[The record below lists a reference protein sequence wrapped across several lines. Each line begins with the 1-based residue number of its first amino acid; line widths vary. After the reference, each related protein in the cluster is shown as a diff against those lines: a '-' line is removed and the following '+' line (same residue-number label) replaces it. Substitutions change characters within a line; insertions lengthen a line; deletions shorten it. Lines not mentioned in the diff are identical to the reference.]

1 MTVGL
6 DSRLDGVIGGKAAAA
21 VQRAFGIR
29 TVAELLA
36 HYPRRHALRGDLTP
50 IDSLVVGEQVT
61 IVARIET
68 VNERRMQQRRGS
80 VLEVTITDGR
90 GRLALT
96 FFNQG
101 WRSTE
106 LRPGRTGIFSGK
118 VGEYQRHAQLA
129 HPDYELFDDLAD
141 LQENARSFATAPIP
155 LYPATSTLPSW
166 RIAAM
171 ISQTLDVLDDAPDP
185 LPAAVRS
192 RNDLIPLRAAY
203 EGIHRPRAAAD
214 IDPALRTLRWQEAF
228 VLQAALLQQRD
239 QVRALSA
246 TARPQGALLDR
257 FDRALGFA
265 LTADQEAVGAVIS
278 RELAQPKP
286 MNRLVQGEVGSG
298 KTLVAL
304 RAMLQVADTGGQS
317 ALIAPTEVLAAQH
330 LRALTAMLGPEL
342 SPELMPTLLTGQM
355 GAAERRRAALRAA
368 SGQARIVIGTHALL
382 SESTVFADL
391 GLVVVDEQHRFGVEQ
406 REALRAKGTAP
417 HALVLTATPIPRTV
431 AMTVFGDLDVST
443 IRTLPSGRA
452 PVETFVAP
460 VAERPAWFAR
470 VWERAAEEAESG
482 HQVFVVCPAIDTD
495 PAAPVTDDPGG
506 PAVAVGPAGPRWGVE
521 QVARML
527 AVHPRFRDRTVRT
540 LHGRMNSEDKDA
552 VMRAFAA
559 GSVDVLVAT
568 TVVEV
573 GVDVPNAS
581 AMIVMDADRFGV
593 SQLHQLRGRIGRG
606 SVPGVCLLVTQAPPG
621 TPARARVEAV
631 AATGDGFALA
641 ETDLEL
647 RGEGDVLGPLQS
659 GARSSLRL
667 LRVVQDADLIEQAR
681 AEAAAALAADA
692 DPADREALTAA
703 IERRLDSAERAALS
717 KS

>member
-29 TVAELLA
+29 SVGELLA

-61 IVARIET
+61 IVAQIET
-68 VNERRMQQRRGS
+68 VSERPMQQRRGS

-101 WRSTE
+101 WRTSQ
-106 LRPGRTGIFSGK
+106 LRPGRRGIFSGK
-118 VGEYQRHAQLA
+118 VGEYQHHAQLA
-129 HPDYELFDDLAD
+129 HPDYELFDDAAD
-141 LQENARSFATAPIP
+141 LQENARSYAQTPIP
-155 LYPATSTLPSW
+155 LYPATSSLPSW
-166 RIAAM
+166 RIGAM
-171 ISQTLDVLDDAPDP
+171 ISQTLDVLGEVADP
-185 LPAAVRS
+185 IPPAIRS
-192 RNDLIPLRAAY
+192 RHDLIPLREAL
-203 EGIHRPRAAAD
+203 EGIHRPRTAD
-214 IDPALRTLRWQEAF
+214 DIGPALRTLRWQEAF

-239 QVRALSA
+239 RVRALTA
-246 TARPQGALLDR
+246 TARPPGALLDR
-257 FDRALGFA
+257 FEAALGFA
-265 LTADQEAVGAVIS
+265 LTADQVTVGAVIAH
-278 RELAQPKP
+278 ELADSRP

-304 RAMLQVADTGGQS
+304 RAMLQVAETGGQS

-330 LRALTAMLGPEL
+330 LRALTAMLGPQL
-342 SPELMPTLLTGQM
+342 SSELMPTLLTGQM
-355 GAAERRRAALRAA
+355 GVAERRRAGLRVA
-368 SGQARIVIGTHALL
+368 SGQARIVVGTHALL

-406 REALRAKGTAP
+406 REMLRAKGTAP
-417 HALVLTATPIPRTV
+417 HVLVLTATPIPRTV

-452 PVETFVAP
+452 AVATFVTP
-460 VAERPAWFAR
+460 LAERPAWFAR

-482 HQVFVVCPAIDTD
+482 HQVFVVCPVIDAD
-495 PAAPVTDDPGG
+495 AAAPDADG
-506 PAVAVGPAGPRWGVE
+506 PAPAGEGTTGARWGVA
-521 QVARML
+521 QVERML
-527 AVHPRFRDRTVRT
+527 ADHPRFRELTVRSI
-540 LHGRMNSEDKDA
+540 HGRMSSEDKDA
-552 VMRAFAA
+552 IMRAFAA
-559 GSVDVLVAT
+559 GTIDVLVAT
-568 TVVEV
+568 TVIEV

-606 SVPGVCLLVTQAPPG
+606 SVPGVCLLVTQAPPD

-641 ETDLEL
+641 EIDLEL
-647 RGEGDVLGPLQS
+647 RGEGDVLGPAQS

-667 LRVVQDADLIEQAR
+667 LRVVQDAELIERAR
-681 AEAAAALAADA
+681 AEAAAALGAQA
-692 DPADREALTAA
+692 DPADRAALADA
-703 IERRLDSAERAALS
+703 IERRLDGAERAALS